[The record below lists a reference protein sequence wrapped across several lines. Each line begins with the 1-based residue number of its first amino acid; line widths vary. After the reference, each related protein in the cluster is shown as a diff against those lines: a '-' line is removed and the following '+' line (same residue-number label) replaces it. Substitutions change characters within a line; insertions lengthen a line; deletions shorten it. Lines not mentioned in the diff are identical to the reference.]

1 MDIWIETEH
10 WAPGE
15 WSTEDDNSDVI
26 VTLDDGSRWSS
37 TFFTFSN
44 VGSLREKYRLSGEC
58 LEAISSRALATL
70 TARSRLARKP

>member
-1 MDIWIETEH
+1 MDIWIEAEH

-37 TFFTFSN
+37 TFFTFNN
-44 VGSLREKYRLSGEC
+44 VASLREKYRLSGEC
-58 LEAISSRALATL
+58 LAGR
-70 TARSRLARKP
+70 